1 MLGTIQ
7 FNNDLR
13 FSAIEIHNVI
23 ADDLLLGKLHR
34 ISTKKV
40 IPQVT
45 FLFGHVPAKF
55 SGGGQKSRV
64 KFGGYGI
71 TCILSTIKMRRGRTS
86 QSRLCRD
93 SSPWEGEPREVDE
106 RQCMLTAVG
115 KGRSS
120 QSRPGRDGSPWE
132 GEPLGRENYKY
143 RVDRSRCCWAQSVSN
158 QRARAASE

>member
-34 ISTKKV
+34 ISTKEV

-64 KFGGYGI
+64 KFGGHGI
-71 TCILSTIKMRRGRTS
+71 TCIQSIIMRRGRTS
-86 QSRLCRD
+86 QSASL
-93 SSPWEGEPREVDE
+93 PAP
-106 RQCMLTAVG
+106 LG
-115 KGRSS
+115 KGS
-120 QSRPGRDGSPWE
+120 
-132 GEPLGRENYKY
+132 LGALDVR
-143 RVDRSRCCWAQSVSN
+143 
-158 QRARAASE
+158 